1 MDSVM
6 ELLYNAI
13 LGEWCMKPQ
22 APDSEFVKIAHIKNE
37 NLKMLMNSLSPS
49 QKEWFDLFSEA
60 DVEIQNMISLKD
72 FCNAFHLGA
81 QIMAELIRGKE
92 ELLK

>member
-1 MDSVM
+1 MENVM
-6 ELLYNAI
+6 ELLYNAVI
-13 LGEWCMKPQ
+13 GEWCNEPQ
-22 APDSEFVKIAHIKNE
+22 APDSEFVKTARIKNE
-37 NLKMLMNSLSPS
+37 SLKMLMDSLNPS
-49 QKEWFDLFSEA
+49 QREWYDLFSEA
-60 DVEIQNMISLKD
+60 DIEIQNMMSMKD